1 MALVAIALLPV
12 VLLLAAL
19 ARLDTFRLVRPAWIA
34 VALAAGAAT
43 AAISLAINEWL
54 LQTEQVPFAVV
65 SSVLAPVGEEL
76 LKSILIVALMTTGR
90 IAFLVDAAILGFA
103 VGTGFAVV
111 ENLWY
116 LHSLRDATV
125 TLWIVRGFG
134 TAVLQGAT
142 TTIFAV
148 VSRVLADRHPQRR
161 WTVLAP
167 GLAGAVLIHAAFNLR
182 VLPPVAETLL
192 LLGVLPLVV
201 LVVFERSERA
211 TREWIGAGLDL
222 DVELLQLMTSDAF
235 PFTRFGRYLQEL
247 RSRLPG
253 PQVVDMMCLLR
264 IELELAIQAK
274 ALLIARDAGLE
285 LRPDAD
291 LEAALSERR
300 ALHQSIGS
308 VGLMALRPLQITSHR
323 DAWHRH
329 LLGGSRA
336 PSA

>member
-1 MALVAIALLPV
+1 MTVVIALIPV
-12 VLLLAAL
+12 VLLLVAL
-19 ARLDTFRLVRPAWIA
+19 ARLDTFRLVRPTWIG
-34 VALAAGAAT
+34 VALACGAAT
-43 AAISLAINEWL
+43 AVVSLAINEWL
-54 LQTEQVPFAVV
+54 LQVEQVPFSVV
-65 SSVLAPVGEEL
+65 SSVLAPAIEEF
-76 LKSILIVALMTTGR
+76 LKAALIVTLVLTGR

-116 LHSLRDATV
+116 LHSLPNATV

-148 VSRVLADRHPQRR
+148 ISRALADRHPERR
-161 WTVLAP
+161 WTVLVP
-167 GLAGAVLIHAAFNLR
+167 GWAAAVLIHAAFNVR

-192 LLGVLPLVV
+192 LLGILPLVV
-201 LVVFERSERA
+201 LIVFERSERA
-211 TREWIGAGLDL
+211 TRDWIGAGLDI

-235 PFTRFGRYLQEL
+235 PFTRFGRYLGEL
-247 RSRLPG
+247 RARFPG

-274 ALLIARDAGLE
+274 AFLIARDAGLE
-285 LRPDAD
+285 LRRDSD
-291 LEAALSERR
+291 LDAALAERR
-300 ALHQSIGS
+300 ALQESIGS
-308 VGLMALRPLQITSHR
+308 VGLIALRPLQVTGHR

-329 LLGGSRA
+329 LLDGSRA
-336 PSA
+336 APG